1 MDIEVTEEAAQI
13 LLRSFELAGIDPS
26 SGGVRLR
33 PARGLGGGVSVQIEF
48 AAAPGDGEE
57 VISTAG
63 IRLFVIPSELTDA
76 VPNPI
81 VAVEPQHD
89 RVVVR
94 PRS

>member
-1 MDIEVTEEAAQI
+1 MDIEVTEEAAGI
-13 LLRSFELAGIDPS
+13 LLRSFELAGIDAA

-48 AAAPGDGEE
+48 AAGPADGER
-57 VISTAG
+57 VVTKSG
-63 IRLFVIPSELTDA
+63 VRLFLTDDLSSA
-76 VPNPI
+76 IPNP
-81 VAVEPQHD
+81 VVTVEPQHD